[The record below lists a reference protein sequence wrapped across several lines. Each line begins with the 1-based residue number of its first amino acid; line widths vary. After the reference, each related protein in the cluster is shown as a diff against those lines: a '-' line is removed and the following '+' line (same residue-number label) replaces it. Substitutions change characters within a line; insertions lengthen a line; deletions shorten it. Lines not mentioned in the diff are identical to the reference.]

1 MPNDTPAALAAVAP
15 ERYTMRMTSTQRGIL
30 GMLLFL
36 GTEVMFF
43 AGLISA
49 FLILRAGAGVWPPP
63 DQPRLPIAVTGFNTA
78 ILLMSGCTMVLA
90 GRAVR
95 KNLGDRAVTIRLAVT
110 AALGGLFLGVQGY
123 EWVRLVGYGLSL
135 SSGSYGSTFYTLIGA
150 HGVHVVTAVLFLLVV
165 LRDTARARLKRQ
177 PAGAGIVV
185 CEMYWLFVV
194 AVWPVL
200 YVLVYLS

>member
-78 ILLMSGCTMVLA
+78 ILLLSGCTMVLA

-123 EWVRLVGYGLSL
+123 EWVRLMSYGLSL

-165 LRDTARARLKRQ
+165 LRDTARTRLKRQ